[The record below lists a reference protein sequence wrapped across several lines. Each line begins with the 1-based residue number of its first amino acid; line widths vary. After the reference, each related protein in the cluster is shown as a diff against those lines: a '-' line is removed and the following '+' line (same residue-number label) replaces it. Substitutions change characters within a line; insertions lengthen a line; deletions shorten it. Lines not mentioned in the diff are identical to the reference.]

1 MEDIFQHYSELIDKM
16 LEENEIF
23 KSYFLEPQ
31 SLPSDYKITSNAHI
45 TCGVT
50 RGCIV
55 DNNFPFVVKFDLY
68 DYHNDDFF
76 VSCEEE
82 MKYYRLAKRCGFD
95 KYLAEPVKIG
105 TYRNTVAIKKMYTY
119 IESFENDDENEF
131 EEYDEEEEFE
141 IAISLY
147 AYPRAEIKDFWKEST
162 SSNSNIIKHSPLA
175 ERNQA
180 IAETF
185 IELYG
190 EEEFVE
196 FSNFLECCKIND
208 LHGYNCAY
216 IDDRFVLIDYAGF
229 YEHN

>member
-1 MEDIFQHYSELIDKM
+1 MEDIFQHYSELIDRM

-31 SLPSDYKITSNAHI
+31 CLPSDYKITSNAHM
-45 TCGVT
+45 TCGIT

-55 DNNFPFVVKFDLY
+55 DNSFPFVVKFDLY
-68 DYHNDDFF
+68 DYNSDDFF

-82 MKYYRLAKRCGFD
+82 MKYYQLAKRCGFD
-95 KYLAEPVKIG
+95 KYLAEPIKIG
-105 TYRNTVAIKKMYTY
+105 DYKKTINIRKRYTC
-119 IESFENDDENEF
+119 IDSFDDDDLNEY

-141 IAISLY
+141 IFLPLY
-147 AYPRAEIKDFWKEST
+147 AYPRAEIREFKYQDNSSKD
-162 SSNSNIIKHSPLA
+162 NAIKRSPLA

-185 IELYG
+185 IKLYG
-190 EEEFVE
+190 KDEFVE
-196 FSNFLECCKIND
+196 FSNFLDCCRIND

-216 IDDRFVLIDYAGF
+216 IDDKFVLIDYAG
-229 YEHN
+229 YHDC